1 MVEPTKQIIMN
12 KNNSKVTFA
21 GNAMTLVGKEIEVGM
36 SADNFT
42 ALDQGLSPVQLSD
55 FGGKVKILSA
65 FPSVDTSVCSA
76 QAHRFNKEA
85 ASLNKDIQIITLS
98 NDLPFALGRFCGAE
112 GIENLVTLS
121 DHKDL
126 DFGLKYG
133 FVVEELRLLARGV
146 IVIDKENVVKHI
158 EYVAE
163 ITEEPNYETALEVA
177 KSLV

>member
-1 MVEPTKQIIMN
+1 MQ

-21 GNAMTLVGKEIEVGM
+21 GNAMTLVGTEIKTGIKAE
-36 SADNFT
+36 NFT
-42 ALDQGLSPVQLSD
+42 ALNQSLEPVQLSD
-55 FGGKVKILSA
+55 FDGKVKVLSV
-65 FPSVDTSVCSA
+65 FPSIDTGVCSA
-76 QAHRFNKEA
+76 QTHRFNKEA
-85 ASLNKDIQIITLS
+85 ASLDKNIQIITLS

-146 IVIDKENVVKHI
+146 VVIDKNNEVKYV

-163 ITEEPNYETALEVA
+163 MTNEPNYDAALTVA
-177 KSLV
+177 KSLI

>member
-1 MVEPTKQIIMN
+1 MQ

-21 GNAMTLVGKEIEVGM
+21 GNAMTLVGTEIKTGM
-36 SADNFT
+36 KAENFT
-42 ALDQGLSPVQLSD
+42 ALNQSLTPVQLAD
-55 FGGKVKILSA
+55 FDGKVKILSI
-65 FPSVDTSVCSA
+65 FPSIDTGVCSA
-76 QAHRFNKEA
+76 QTHRFNKEA
-85 ASLNKDIQIITLS
+85 ASLDKNIQIITLS

-121 DHKDL
+121 DHKEL

-133 FVVEELRLLARGV
+133 FAVEELRLLARGV
-146 IVIDKENVVKHI
+146 VVLDKNNEVKYV

-163 ITEEPNYETALEVA
+163 MTNEPNYDAALKVA

>member
-1 MVEPTKQIIMN
+1 MN
-12 KNNSKVTFA
+12 KNSNKVAFA
-21 GNAMTLVGKEIEVGM
+21 GNPMTLLGTEIKVGNTA
-36 SADNFT
+36 SNFT
-42 ALDQGLSPVQLSD
+42 ALNQGLEPVQLSD
-55 FGGKVKILSA
+55 FDGKVKILSI

-76 QAHRFNKEA
+76 QTHRFNKEA
-85 ASLNKDIQIITLS
+85 ASLDSNIQIITLS

-112 GIENLVTLS
+112 GITNLITLS

-133 FVVEELRLLARGV
+133 FAVEELRLLARGIV
-146 IVIDKENVVKHI
+146 VIDKENKVQHV

-163 ITEEPNYETALEVA
+163 MTEEPNYEAALKVA